1 MSVAGYEKVKTK
13 VIEGKKKCIYK
24 KHKGTKLY
32 VKGFGKMRSV
42 ESYVKLCKKSAAA
55 KAAKASKASKPTK
68 PTKAKK
74 ARSKSTKKYG
84 GFLQEL
90 FSNMDGDN
98 FANKDKEKDADKFTT
113 SSMMTAA
120 ADTKSASQAAHA
132 SQATHASQAAHA
144 SQATHATP
152 PAKTGGS
159 NCSRQGGY
167 RGGNGMASDLSQGFS
182 QGLSAFTGA
191 GGYRGGNVVDQ
202 FQDDSS
208 EQFQDQSQS
217 QDGGRRRKRNR
228 AAKSMLD
235 KLMMAATFRKR
246 SAKKGKKLRR
256 IGGNLVD
263 SAVNN
268 TATALDTLSGGI
280 MGGKKYKGKKGRGKK
295 GGSSQTDY

>member
-24 KHKGTKLY
+24 KYKGTKLY

-55 KAAKASKASKPTK
+55 KAAKAAKATKASK

-90 FSNMDGDN
+90 FSNIDGDN
-98 FANKDKEKDADKFTT
+98 FANEEKKKGADKFTT
-113 SSMMTAA
+113 SSMMTSA
-120 ADTKSASQAAHA
+120 ADTKP
-132 SQATHASQAAHA
+132 ASQAAHA

-167 RGGNGMASDLSQGFS
+167 RGGNGMMTGLSQDLS
-182 QGLSAFTGA
+182 QGLSAFTGT

-256 IGGNLVD
+256 KGGNIVD
-263 SAVNN
+263 SAVIN

-280 MGGKKYKGKKGRGKK
+280 MGGKKYKGKKGNGKGKK
-295 GGSSQTDY
+295 GGSSQNDY

>member
-24 KHKGTKLY
+24 KYKGTKLY

-42 ESYVKLCKKSAAA
+42 ESYIKLCKKSAAA
-55 KAAKASKASKPTK
+55 KAAKASK

-98 FANKDKEKDADKFTT
+98 FANEEKKKGADKFTT
-113 SSMMTAA
+113 SSMMTGD
-120 ADTKSASQAAHA
+120 ADTKPASKDTFAAPPSSH
-132 SQATHASQAAHA
+132 
-144 SQATHATP
+144 P

-167 RGGNGMASDLSQGFS
+167 RGGNGAMTGLSQGLS
-182 QGLSAFTGA
+182 QGLSAFTGT

-256 IGGNLVD
+256 KGGNLVD
-263 SAVNN
+263 SAVIN

-280 MGGKKYKGKKGRGKK
+280 MGGKKYKGKKGNGKK

>member
-24 KHKGTKLY
+24 KYKGTKLY

-55 KAAKASKASKPTK
+55 KAAKASKATKASK

-90 FSNMDGDN
+90 FSNIDGDN
-98 FANKDKEKDADKFTT
+98 FANKDKEKDT
-113 SSMMTAA
+113 
-120 ADTKSASQAAHA
+120 ADTKSASQA
-132 SQATHASQAAHA
+132 THASKDTFAAPPSSH
-144 SQATHATP
+144 P

-208 EQFQDQSQS
+208 EQFQDK

-256 IGGNLVD
+256 NGGNIVD
-263 SAVNN
+263 SAVIN

-280 MGGKKYKGKKGRGKK
+280 MGGKKYKGKKGKGK

>member
-24 KHKGTKLY
+24 KYKGTKLY

-42 ESYVKLCKKSAAA
+42 ESYIKLCKKSAAA
-55 KAAKASKASKPTK
+55 KAAKAAKATKASK

-90 FSNMDGDN
+90 FSTMDGDN
-98 FANKDKEKDADKFTT
+98 FANDDDKKKGADKFTT
-113 SSMMTAA
+113 SSMMTVA
-120 ADTKSASQAAHA
+120 ADTKPASQAAHA
-132 SQATHASQAAHA
+132 SKDTFATPPSSH
-144 SQATHATP
+144 P

-167 RGGNGMASDLSQGFS
+167 RGGNGMMTGLSQDLS

-246 SAKKGKKLRR
+246 SAKKGKKLHRK
-256 IGGNLVD
+256 GGNLV
-263 SAVNN
+263 AQ
-268 TATALDTLSGGI
+268 ATDAFGNLI
-280 MGGKKYKGKKGRGKK
+280 GGKRKAKKGKGKK

>member
-55 KAAKASKASKPTK
+55 KAAKASKPM
-68 PTKAKK
+68 KAKK
-74 ARSKSTKKYG
+74 ARSKSTRKYG
-84 GFLQEL
+84 GFLQEF
-90 FSNMDGDN
+90 FSNMDDDN
-98 FANKDKEKDADKFTT
+98 FANEEKKKGAYKFTT
-113 SSMMTAA
+113 SSMMPSET
-120 ADTKSASQAAHA
+120 DTKPASQAAHA
-132 SQATHASQAAHA
+132 SP
-144 SQATHATP
+144 ATP
-152 PAKTGGS
+152 PEKTGGS

-167 RGGNGMASDLSQGFS
+167 R
-182 QGLSAFTGA
+182 

-208 EQFQDQSQS
+208 EQFQDQSQ
-217 QDGGRRRKRNR
+217 DGGRRRKRNK

-256 IGGNLVD
+256 KGGNIVAQATDAFGNLIGG
-263 SAVNN
+263 
-268 TATALDTLSGGI
+268 
-280 MGGKKYKGKKGRGKK
+280 KRKGKKGKGKGKK

>member
-24 KHKGTKLY
+24 KYKGTKLY

-98 FANKDKEKDADKFTT
+98 FANKDKEKDT
-113 SSMMTAA
+113 
-120 ADTKSASQAAHA
+120 ADTKPA
-132 SQATHASQAAHA
+132 SQATHASKDTLAAPPSSH
-144 SQATHATP
+144 P

-167 RGGNGMASDLSQGFS
+167 RGGNGMMTGLSQDLS

-217 QDGGRRRKRNR
+217 QDGGRRRKRNK

-256 IGGNLVD
+256 NGGNLV
-263 SAVNN
+263 AQ
-268 TATALDTLSGGI
+268 ATDAFGNLI
-280 MGGKKYKGKKGRGKK
+280 GGKRKGKKGRGKK

>member
-55 KAAKASKASKPTK
+55 KASKVAKASKASKPM
-68 PTKAKK
+68 KAKK
-74 ARSKSTKKYG
+74 ARSKSTRKYG
-84 GFLQEL
+84 GFLQEF
-90 FSNMDGDN
+90 FSNMDDDN
-98 FANKDKEKDADKFTT
+98 FANEEKKRGADKFTT
-113 SSMMTAA
+113 SSMMPSET
-120 ADTKSASQAAHA
+120 DTKPAAHSASPA
-132 SQATHASQAAHA
+132 SQDTFAAPPSSH
-144 SQATHATP
+144 S
-152 PAKTGGS
+152 PAKNGGS

-167 RGGNGMASDLSQGFS
+167 R
-182 QGLSAFTGA
+182 

-208 EQFQDQSQS
+208 EQFQDQSQ
-217 QDGGRRRKRNR
+217 DGGRRRKRNK

-246 SAKKGKKLRR
+246 SAKKSKKLRR
-256 IGGNLVD
+256 KGGNIVAQATDAFGNLIGG
-263 SAVNN
+263 
-268 TATALDTLSGGI
+268 
-280 MGGKKYKGKKGRGKK
+280 KRKGKKGKGKK
-295 GGSSQTDY
+295 GGSSQNDY